1 MPDVT
6 TNTSLIYTTPVS
18 AGLNF
23 SARGTYTYVGPMQDI
38 TYVRNNLPG
47 YSLVNARAGVTSERF
62 SAYLFCDNLTDKI
75 AILTN
80 NVAQTVNIPSLNRWA
95 TNQPRTI
102 GIDLQVRY

>member
-1 MPDVT
+1 
-6 TNTSLIYTTPVS
+6 
-18 AGLNF
+18 
-23 SARGTYTYVGPMQDI
+23 
-38 TYVRNNLPG
+38 
-47 YSLVNARAGVTSERF
+47 LVNARAGVTSDRF
-62 SAYLFCDNLTDKI
+62 SAYLFCDNLTDKV